1 MERVNKEKIVKVY
14 NQIKQ
19 LRDKGV
25 KMKDIAEA
33 TDVTSSVLSALYS
46 TVLPKFI
53 EWTAKGTDDDTAL
66 EESLQMVNNI
76 SRRRFFDILEMMES
90 KLHLIEFRTGGFSQ
104 EERLFFDDIE
114 REAIAFISQVEN
126 YCGIYLAYSR
136 SSYKD
141 ALKIEPYIIKD
152 IEKGE
157 IMPKIAFTN
166 EMGQEYWGVALFSAH
181 QMGYVFINEQKKRK
195 LGLRS
200 ISLQLP
206 LFDKPKVL
214 KGIYLSHDYNH
225 NPIARRIVFIKQSDS
240 TDVEEFRKIKA
251 ELISPECLT
260 DEQRHYY
267 DYTCCVGDSIMS
279 FMYVSPEPNH
289 DDLVKEKMMLNLTSR

>member
-1 MERVNKEKIVKVY
+1 MNNKDRIIKVY
-14 NQIKQ
+14 SQIKQ

-46 TVLPKFI
+46 TVLPSFI
-53 EWTAKGTDDDTAL
+53 EWSTKVTDEDVAID
-66 EESLQMVNNI
+66 ESLQMVNNI
-76 SRRRFFDILEMMES
+76 SRKRFFDILEMIEN
-90 KLHLIEFRTGGFSQ
+90 KIHLIEFRVGNMVQ

-114 REAIAFISQVEN
+114 REAVAFMSQAEN
-126 YCGIYLAYSR
+126 YSGIYLAYSR

-141 ALKIEPYIIKD
+141 ALKIEPYIIRN

-157 IMPKIAFTN
+157 IMPKIGFSN
-166 EMGQEYWGVALFSAH
+166 ELGQEYWGVALFSAH
-181 QMGYVFINEQKKRK
+181 QMGYIFINEQKKRK
-195 LGLRS
+195 LGLRA

-240 TDVEEFRKIKA
+240 TDKEEFRKIKA
-251 ELISPECLT
+251 ELISPDSLS
-260 DEQRHYY
+260 DEQRNYY
-267 DYTCCVGDSIMS
+267 NYTCCEGDFVCS
-279 FMYVSPEPNH
+279 FMYASPQPNN
-289 DDLVKEKMMLNLTSR
+289 DDLVKEKLMLKL

>member
-1 MERVNKEKIVKVY
+1 MNNKDRIIKVY
-14 NQIKQ
+14 SQIKQ

-46 TVLPKFI
+46 TVLPSFI
-53 EWTAKGTDDDTAL
+53 EWSTKVTDEDVAID
-66 EESLQMVNNI
+66 ESLQMVNNI
-76 SRRRFFDILEMMES
+76 SRKRFFDILEMIEN
-90 KLHLIEFRTGGFSQ
+90 KIHLIEFRVGNMVQ

-114 REAIAFISQVEN
+114 REAVAFMSQAEN
-126 YCGIYLAYSR
+126 YSGIYLAYSR

-141 ALKIEPYIIKD
+141 ALKIEPYIIRN

-157 IMPKIAFTN
+157 IMPKIGFSN
-166 EMGQEYWGVALFSAH
+166 ELGQEYWGVALFSAH
-181 QMGYVFINEQKKRK
+181 QMGYIFINEQKKRK
-195 LGLRS
+195 LGLRA

-240 TDVEEFRKIKA
+240 TDKEEFRKIKA
-251 ELISPECLT
+251 ELINPDLLS
-260 DEQRHYY
+260 DEQRNYY
-267 DYTCCVGDSIMS
+267 NYTCCEGDFVCS
-279 FMYVSPEPNH
+279 FMYASPQPNN
-289 DDLVKEKMMLNLTSR
+289 DDLVKEKLMLKL